1 MDSDNLAA
9 TNGLEV
15 AHQNGVHGQAGVVS
29 DDMNGTFSENTMTD
43 TAASNGKIE
52 NVDKL
57 DDGVTNSSS
66 IWKAK
71 EANVNPES
79 NGLTVALTIAK
90 EDEVKGSTHPKPAKV
105 HKGQGKSKNEKAPG
119 AKSISPIS
127 MKKSKD
133 GNGAEA
139 KASVSN
145 GSAAPN
151 SRPKQPNK
159 SRSFNGRQVQS
170 SNQQPEKPDAELSE
184 SSVEKAKLKPL
195 KKGSQNQ
202 AEGESQSSLSPTEGD
217 KHPRVGTLPNYG
229 FSFRCDERAEK
240 RREFYT
246 KLEEKIHAKE
256 MEKNNLQAKSKET
269 LEAEIRML
277 RKKLT
282 FKATP
287 MPSFYQEPPP
297 PKVELKKIPTTRA
310 KSPKLGRRNSLPPA
324 VSEAKGNTNGQSS
337 RLSLDQKVPQNTSK
351 GPSPVHPKKPQRKSL
366 PRLPSE
372 KTTLPNAVN
381 ERKMTLKAVNEEKTN
396 LIAAM
401 NENATV
407 PTAESETGSHT
418 QDQEAAV
425 PKAKVSEE
433 QSHTDDETAD
443 EEQHQPTYMQEPIA
457 SEH

>member
-9 TNGLEV
+9 TYGLEV

-66 IWKAK
+66 IGKAK

-90 EDEVKGSTHPKPAKV
+90 EDEVKGSTHPKLAKV
-105 HKGQGKSKNEKAPG
+105 HKGPGKSKNEKAPG

-159 SRSFNGRQVQS
+159 SRSFNGRQ
-170 SNQQPEKPDAELSE
+170 QQPEKPDAELSE

-202 AEGESQSSLSPTEGD
+202 AEGESQSSFCLEVLQKEINILG
-217 KHPRVGTLPNYG
+217 L
-229 FSFRCDERAEK
+229 
-240 RREFYT
+240 FYT

-256 MEKNNLQAKSKET
+256 MEKNNLQAKSKVET

-310 KSPKLGRRNSLPPA
+310 KSPKLGRRKSLPPA

-366 PRLPSE
+366 PGLPSE

-401 NENATV
+401 NENATM

-433 QSHTDDETAD
+433 QSHTDDEIAD